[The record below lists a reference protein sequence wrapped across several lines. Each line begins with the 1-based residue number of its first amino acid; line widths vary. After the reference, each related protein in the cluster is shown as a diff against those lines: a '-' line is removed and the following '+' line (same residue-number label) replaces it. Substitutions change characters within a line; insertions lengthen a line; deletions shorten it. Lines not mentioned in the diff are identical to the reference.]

1 MNVTPEME
9 KGFRATHGVGYEL
22 YARKHEVR
30 MKVEQERQQEY
41 EQSQR
46 LIADLGRR
54 GQTLL

>member
-1 MNVTPEME
+1 ME

-54 GQTLL
+54 GQTSL